1 LVAVKD
7 FFLRCNLLMITGEP
21 EQPRK
26 FGLFIFNFTCM
37 IIVVKSGQRQTLQVT
52 CKKVVIKITDY
63 KLRCKRS
70 KSLKIKA
77 KGEQPQISQARL

>member
-1 LVAVKD
+1 MTVT
-7 FFLRCNLLMITGEP
+7 I
-21 EQPRK
+21 
-26 FGLFIFNFTCM
+26 
-37 IIVVKSGQRQTLQVT
+37 KSGQRQTLQIT

-77 KGEQPQISQARL
+77 KGEQSQTNQARL

>member
-1 LVAVKD
+1 
-7 FFLRCNLLMITGEP
+7 MTIT
-21 EQPRK
+21 
-26 FGLFIFNFTCM
+26 I
-37 IIVVKSGQRQTLQVT
+37 KSGQRQTLQIT

-77 KGEQPQISQARL
+77 KGEQPQITQTRL

>member
-1 LVAVKD
+1 MTVT
-7 FFLRCNLLMITGEP
+7 I
-21 EQPRK
+21 
-26 FGLFIFNFTCM
+26 
-37 IIVVKSGQRQTLQVT
+37 KSGQRQTLQIT

>member
-1 LVAVKD
+1 
-7 FFLRCNLLMITGEP
+7 
-21 EQPRK
+21 
-26 FGLFIFNFTCM
+26 M

-77 KGEQPQISQARL
+77 KGEQPQISQARLWLIWKKERVTDYQEPLPFLIQI